1 LVDVNGE
8 VGDSIAVRRLTS
20 EDALIAACA
29 IAELKQGFDPSAAVH
44 EADRLQTWLKEHDH
58 VLLAA
63 LDRGRPVGFAL
74 GYLLDRVDGHARMLF
89 FYEIEV
95 LKTYRRRGIGMK
107 LVEAMKDIARIHR
120 VAKMWVQTDP
130 NNAGARALYEQAGGT
145 RSDSL
150 DEIYTWTTVS
160 LDAPRCP

>member
-1 LVDVNGE
+1 MSRE
-8 VGDSIAVRRLTS
+8 AGDSIAVRRLTS
-20 EDALIAACA
+20 EDALIAARA
-29 IAELKQGFDPSAAVH
+29 IAELKQGFDPSAAVR
-44 EADRLQTWLKEHDH
+44 EADRLQTWLEEHNH

-89 FYEIEV
+89 FYEIAV
-95 LKTYRRRGIGMK
+95 LKTYRRRGIGSK
-107 LVEAMKDIARIHR
+107 LVEAMKDIARIDR

-130 NNAGARALYEQAGGT
+130 DNVAARALYERAGGT

-150 DEIYTWTTVS
+150 DEIYSWTAVS
-160 LDAPRCP
+160 LDAPGCP